1 MTYDHVSI
9 KFMASKCVGCIIR
22 TIQSL
27 TVTVRVAQ
35 LLFRWDDHERRWI

>member
-1 MTYDHVSI
+1 
-9 KFMASKCVGCIIR
+9 MASKYS

-27 TVTVRVAQ
+27 TVTVRAAQ